1 MHAFAVR
8 LSPTRFV
15 RHKFLWLLLLF
26 LIYPSALVLTKGA
39 VLYLGLD
46 AAAVGILTALLFVAR
61 PYRPVA
67 VLVALLAAA
76 ALMPVVLA
84 TRLGRFAGSVPL
96 LTTRTVLLLAVFG
109 AVTTVALVSLF
120 KRERVTLDKVLGAVC
135 VYLFIGATWGLFYEL
150 LVLLRP
156 DAFQGSAPAVLGSV
170 GPGATVPSLSLGD
183 ALYFSY
189 ATLTTIGSSNL
200 MPATV
205 QAKTLVWV
213 EAIAGQI
220 YIAVLIARLVS
231 LQILHSTTNGRR
243 QRTARSGRRAPV
255 EQRSQALVTTRR
267 LGSPSIRRSSRKRS
281 QGR

>member
-1 MHAFAVR
+1 MASHRPTHALDILNLRYVPMAPAQRGRAAHARLRCPTFAYSLR
-8 LSPTRFV
+8 PAQIS
-15 RHKFLWLLLLF
+15 
-26 LIYPSALVLTKGA
+26 
-39 VLYLGLD
+39 
-46 AAAVGILTALLFVAR
+46 VAS
-61 PYRPVA
+61 
-67 VLVALLAAA
+67 VALPHLPVRPGANQGCRPLPWPGCRGRGDSYRASVCRQAVSARCGTGRAARRCGTNA
-76 ALMPVVLA
+76 GRTCDSVGSIC
-84 TRLGRFAGSVPL
+84 RLGSPAYDAHGTAARRVRRCHHRRAGELVQA
-96 LTTRTVLLLAVFG
+96 RTG
-109 AVTTVALVSLF
+109 
-120 KRERVTLDKVLGAVC
+120 D
-135 VYLFIGATWGLFYEL
+135 
-150 LVLLRP
+150 
-156 DAFQGSAPAVLGSV
+156 
-170 GPGATVPSLSLGD
+170 PGATVPSLSLGD